1 MTEDE
6 AQKLLDL
13 YADGLLEAEQAREV
27 EAVLAESPQLQSEF
41 RAIEEKSMVLPL
53 PKGDSGV
60 LSEDLL
66 TEALAPL
73 RPSRSARMKLSD
85 AMVEVHRHAEHVANT
100 LPEEGW
106 RMFRL
111 LFSFAALA
119 VAVTLTQFFP
129 VQHRSENSVLF
140 QYVTVGI
147 FGIGML
153 LVLGGRVLAKAE
165 YAVLGAVQHRE
176 VKASRLEVLLLE
188 VFGILSVLTSAILYA
203 YQFWV

>member
-1 MTEDE
+1 M
-6 AQKLLDL
+6 
-13 YADGLLEAEQAREV
+13 
-27 EAVLAESPQLQSEF
+27 
-41 RAIEEKSMVLPL
+41 
-53 PKGDSGV
+53 
-60 LSEDLL
+60 
-66 TEALAPL
+66 
-73 RPSRSARMKLSD
+73 
-85 AMVEVHRHAEHVANT
+85 
-100 LPEEGW
+100 
-106 RMFRL
+106 
-111 LFSFAALA
+111 
-119 VAVTLTQFFP
+119 TLTQFFP